1 MAKDPKDPFW
11 SYIANIQKKTGKTAG
26 QITETLRSEGILK
39 EGVKSGEVVAWLKE
53 HLELG
58 HGHAMAIVKWL
69 RDHQE
74 MA

>member
-1 MAKDPKDPFW
+1 MADA
-11 SYIANIQKKTGKTAG
+11 YLTYLANITQKTGKTPE
-26 QITETLRSEGILK
+26 QIAALLTEAGILRT
-39 EGVKSGEVVAWLKE
+39 GVKSGEVVAWLKT

-69 RDHQE
+69 REHQE